1 MSPAIRIAIP
11 NTKRPR
17 FQYHSRFCSSESLN
31 TARSSAL
38 LGRVGEVVTPPV
50 KVFVMLKGL
59 VELDG
64 CVVSELVGDW
74 EELSDSTFA
83 CTFQFLYNL

>member
-38 LGRVGEVVTPPV
+38 LRRTPLV

-83 CTFQFLYNL
+83 CTFQFLYKL